1 MREEAVS
8 FLALFKNKKT
18 AGFDMPAAFRSFLFV
33 GSIRVHPRQMGTTKD
48 NT

>member
-8 FLALFKNKKT
+8 FFDAIKNKKT
-18 AGFDMPAAFRSFLFV
+18 AGFDMPTAFRSFLLV
-33 GSIRVHPRQMGTTKD
+33 SSIRVHPRQMGTTKD

>member
-1 MREEAVS
+1 MREAAAS
-8 FLALFKNKKT
+8 FLTILKNKKT

-33 GSIRVHPRQMGTTKD
+33 GSIRVHPRQMDTTKD